1 MKLPIQVIKD
11 DVSQQR
17 RDDPALRSTP
27 GCRFKD
33 TVVHYP
39 GSEKFFNELQD
50 VAVSDLSRDTLHNQF
65 VRDVIKES
73 FDIGIQH
80 ELVTVGGVFQ
90 HLFDGHVAVT
100 ARPEAVR
107 VIMKLLFEDRLDQAS
122 DDFLGDPA
130 SNGGNT
136 ERSKFAASLWDIHPF

>member
-17 RDDPALRSTP
+17 RDDSALRSSF

-33 TVVHYP
+33 TVFHYP
-39 GSEKFFNELQD
+39 GPEKLFNELQD
-50 VAVSDLSRDTLHNQF
+50 VSVSDLSRNTLHDQF

-80 ELVTVGGVFQ
+80 ELVTVVGV
-90 HLFDGHVAVT
+90 L
-100 ARPEAVR
+100 
-107 VIMKLLFEDRLDQAS
+107 DRKS
-122 DDFLGDPA
+122 VV
-130 SNGGNT
+130 
-136 ERSKFAASLWDIHPF
+136 